1 LGKATVIPEQTEAAC
16 VAAVPRNRATATA
29 QQALTTFHDGFAE
42 IGLQVTNKSDLRYCP
57 RSTGVAFMT
66 SPNDIQAQLAEIWAR
81 HLGVKQVAGDDN
93 FFALGGHS
101 LLGVKMIG
109 AVQEK
114 LNLGDELKPADL
126 FEYPTLAAFC
136 AHVHSLA
143 APSEEFGDI

>member
-1 LGKATVIPEQTEAAC
+1 MISQEE
-16 VAAVPRNRATATA
+16 
-29 QQALTTFHDGFAE
+29 
-42 IGLQVTNKSDLRYCP
+42 
-57 RSTGVAFMT
+57 
-66 SPNDIQAQLAEIWAR
+66 IQAQLAEIWAR
-81 HLGVKQVAGDDN
+81 HLGVKRIAGDDN

-126 FEYPTLAAFC
+126 FAFPTLAEFS

-143 APSEEFGDI
+143 APSEEFGEI